1 MPDRLLILT
10 VLLTGAAATDLRKGK
25 VYDLWILP
33 AYLAGSLWRIQNRA
47 LLQQFAITS
56 GGMGWGESVISDPG
70 PLLPPASGVFC
81 LSRAALWRPMPGA
94 FLPGPVP
101 LWQSALHAFFL
112 LPMTVI
118 LMLLPLWRWGGLG
131 GGDVR
136 LLAVVSLF
144 LTPAEFLTGLFCAL
158 ILGAGIG
165 IIVLLRSGGRQHRIC
180 FAVPIFISYL
190 CCLGGVPW
198 NITAL

>member
-1 MPDRLLILT
+1 MAAGLLPRSPVISIRAKKNRTEKGGEHSMPDRLLILT

-47 LLQQFAITS
+47 LLQHLSIASS
-56 GGMGWGESVISDPG
+56 GMV
-70 PLLPPASGVFC
+70 C
-81 LSRAALWRPMPGA
+81 
-94 FLPGPVP
+94 LPGPVP

-118 LMLLPLWRWGGLG
+118 LVLLPLWRWKGLG

-136 LLAVVSLF
+136 LLAAVSLF

-165 IIVLLRSGGRQHRIC
+165 IVVLLRSGGRQHRIC
-180 FAVPIFISYL
+180 FAVPVFISYL

>member
-47 LLQQFAITS
+47 LLQHLSIAS
-56 GGMGWGESVISDPG
+56 GGMV
-70 PLLPPASGVFC
+70 C
-81 LSRAALWRPMPGA
+81 
-94 FLPGPVP
+94 LPGPVP

-118 LMLLPLWRWGGLG
+118 LVLLPLWRWKGLG

-136 LLAVVSLF
+136 LLAAVSLF

-165 IIVLLRSGGRQHRIC
+165 IVVLLRSGGRQHRIC
-180 FAVPIFISYL
+180 FAVPVFISYL

>member
-33 AYLAGSLWRIQNRA
+33 AYLAGSLWRIRNRA
-47 LLQQFAITS
+47 LLHRLMIAS
-56 GGMGWGESVISDPG
+56 GGMVRGESIISSLG
-70 PLLPPASGVFC
+70 PLWLPTSGVFW
-81 LSRAALWRPMPGA
+81 SGQAVRWQPMIDA

-118 LMLLPLWRWGGLG
+118 LMLLPLWRWRGLG

-144 LTPAEFLTGLFCAL
+144 LTPAEFLTGLFCAM
-158 ILGAGIG
+158 ILGTGTG

>member
-25 VYDLWILP
+25 VYDLWLLP
-33 AYLAGSLWRIQNRA
+33 AYLAGSLWRIQNHAR
-47 LLQQFAITS
+47 LQQFAIAS
-56 GGMGWGESVISDPG
+56 GGMALGESVISSLG
-70 PLLPPASGVFC
+70 PLWPPASGGFWPGQAVPWQ
-81 LSRAALWRPMPGA
+81 AMPGA
-94 FLPGPVP
+94 FLSDPVP

-118 LMLLPLWRWGGLG
+118 LMLLPLWRWRGLG

-144 LTPAEFLTGLFCAL
+144 LTPAEFLTGLFCAM
-158 ILGAGIG
+158 ILGTGIG